1 MNFFIAKVKTIEKL
15 EELTV
20 VTLFIQNQSLQ
31 IITLEISSRLKIGS
45 MVTLEVKSSSV
56 ILAPLFSGVKSSAN
70 QLKCCV
76 KNITYGKLLCVVE
89 VNLEGCTIESM
100 ALQESIKK
108 MNFKKDD
115 TILVLINPTELSIGK
130 IYD

>member
-1 MNFFIAKVKTIEKL
+1 MNFFIAKVKTIKKL
-15 EELTV
+15 EELTL

-31 IITLEISSRLKIGS
+31 IIALEVSSRLKVGS
-45 MVTLEVKSSSV
+45 TVTLEVKSSSI
-56 ILAPLFSGVKSSAN
+56 ILAPLSSGLKSSAN